1 MTVIAPARSPRRS
14 PTRSP
19 ARSPAKKRVSEMKP
33 SAEREN
39 IVKNNN
45 NIKGSRQLWTG
56 EKRALEIT
64 EKIEIVE
71 KIKKV
76 EIIEEIEKDLLSDR
90 ENMAVIEIRDNRLID
105 KE

>member
-1 MTVIAPARSPRRS
+1 MTVIAPARSP
-14 PTRSP
+14 
-19 ARSPAKKRVSEMKP
+19 ARSPRKKRVSEMKP
-33 SAEREN
+33 SAAREN

-45 NIKGSRQLWTG
+45 KIKGSRQLWTG

-64 EKIEIVE
+64 EKIE
-71 KIKKV
+71 KV

-90 ENMAVIEIRDNRLID
+90 ENMAVIEIPDNRLID

>member
-1 MTVIAPARSPRRS
+1 MTVIAPARSP
-14 PTRSP
+14 T
-19 ARSPAKKRVSEMKP
+19 KKRVSEMKP
-33 SAEREN
+33 SAAREN

-45 NIKGSRQLWTG
+45 KIKGSRQLWTG

-64 EKIEIVE
+64 EKIE
-71 KIKKV
+71 KV

>member
-1 MTVIAPARSPRRS
+1 MTVIAPAGSPA
-14 PTRSP
+14 RSP
-19 ARSPAKKRVSEMKP
+19 ARSPRKKRVSEMKP

-45 NIKGSRQLWTG
+45 KIKGSRQLWTG

-64 EKIEIVE
+64 EKIE
-71 KIKKV
+71 KV

>member
-1 MTVIAPARSPRRS
+1 MTVIAPAGS
-14 PTRSP
+14 PT
-19 ARSPAKKRVSEMKP
+19 KKRVSEMKP

-45 NIKGSRQLWTG
+45 KIKGSRQLWTG

-64 EKIEIVE
+64 EKIE
-71 KIKKV
+71 KV

-90 ENMAVIEIRDNRLID
+90 ENMAVIKIPDNRLID

>member
-1 MTVIAPARSPRRS
+1 MTVIAPAGSPA
-14 PTRSP
+14 RSP
-19 ARSPAKKRVSEMKP
+19 ARSPTKKPVSEMKP
-33 SAEREN
+33 SAAREN

-45 NIKGSRQLWTG
+45 KIKGSRQLWTG

-64 EKIEIVE
+64 EKIE
-71 KIKKV
+71 KV

>member
-1 MTVIAPARSPRRS
+1 MTVIAPARSP
-14 PTRSP
+14 
-19 ARSPAKKRVSEMKP
+19 ARSPRKKRVSEMKP
-33 SAEREN
+33 SAAREN

-64 EKIEIVE
+64 EKIE
-71 KIKKV
+71 KV
-76 EIIEEIEKDLLSDR
+76 EIIEKIEKDLLSDR

>member
-1 MTVIAPARSPRRS
+1 MTVIAPARSP
-14 PTRSP
+14 
-19 ARSPAKKRVSEMKP
+19 ARSPRKKRVSEMKP
-33 SAEREN
+33 SAAREN

-45 NIKGSRQLWTG
+45 KIKGSRQLWTG

-64 EKIEIVE
+64 EKIE
-71 KIKKV
+71 KV

-90 ENMAVIEIRDNRLID
+90 ENMAVIKIPDNRLID

>member
-1 MTVIAPARSPRRS
+1 MTVIAPAG
-14 PTRSP
+14 SP
-19 ARSPAKKRVSEMKP
+19 ARSPRKKRVSEMKP

-45 NIKGSRQLWTG
+45 KIKGSRQLWTG

-64 EKIEIVE
+64 EKIE
-71 KIKKV
+71 KV

-90 ENMAVIEIRDNRLID
+90 ENMAVIKIPDNRLID

>member
-1 MTVIAPARSPRRS
+1 MTVIAPARSPARS
-14 PTRSP
+14 PT
-19 ARSPAKKRVSEMKP
+19 KKRVSEMKP
-33 SAEREN
+33 SAAREN

-45 NIKGSRQLWTG
+45 KIKGSRQLWTG

-64 EKIEIVE
+64 EKIE
-71 KIKKV
+71 KV

-90 ENMAVIEIRDNRLID
+90 ENMAVIKIPDNRLID

>member
-1 MTVIAPARSPRRS
+1 MTVIAPARSPARS
-14 PTRSP
+14 PT
-19 ARSPAKKRVSEMKP
+19 KKRVSEMKP

-45 NIKGSRQLWTG
+45 KIKGSRQLWTG

-64 EKIEIVE
+64 EKIE
-71 KIKKV
+71 KV

-90 ENMAVIEIRDNRLID
+90 ENMAVIEIPDNRLID

>member
-1 MTVIAPARSPRRS
+1 MTVIAPARSP
-14 PTRSP
+14 
-19 ARSPAKKRVSEMKP
+19 ARSPRKKRVSEMKP

-45 NIKGSRQLWTG
+45 KIKGSRQLWTG

-64 EKIEIVE
+64 EKIE
-71 KIKKV
+71 KV

>member
-1 MTVIAPARSPRRS
+1 MTVIAPARSPARS
-14 PTRSP
+14 PT
-19 ARSPAKKRVSEMKP
+19 KKRVSEMKP
-33 SAEREN
+33 SAAREN

-45 NIKGSRQLWTG
+45 KIKGSRQLWTG

-64 EKIEIVE
+64 EKIEIIE

-76 EIIEEIEKDLLSDR
+76 EFIEKIEKDLLSDR
-90 ENMAVIEIRDNRLID
+90 ENMAVIEIPDNHLID

>member
-1 MTVIAPARSPRRS
+1 MTVIAPARSPR
-14 PTRSP
+14 
-19 ARSPAKKRVSEMKP
+19 KKRVSEMKP

-45 NIKGSRQLWTG
+45 KIKGSRQLWTG

-64 EKIEIVE
+64 EKIEIIE

-76 EIIEEIEKDLLSDR
+76 EFIEKIEKDLLSDR
-90 ENMAVIEIRDNRLID
+90 ENMAVIEIPDNRLID

>member
-1 MTVIAPARSPRRS
+1 MTVIAPARS

-19 ARSPAKKRVSEMKP
+19 ARSPTKKRVSEMKP
-33 SAEREN
+33 SAAREN

-45 NIKGSRQLWTG
+45 KIKGSRQLWTG

-64 EKIEIVE
+64 EKIE
-71 KIKKV
+71 KV

>member
-1 MTVIAPARSPRRS
+1 MTVIAPARSPARS
-14 PTRSP
+14 PT
-19 ARSPAKKRVSEMKP
+19 KKPVSEMKP
-33 SAEREN
+33 SAAREN

-45 NIKGSRQLWTG
+45 KIKGSRQLWTG

-64 EKIEIVE
+64 EKIE
-71 KIKKV
+71 KV

-90 ENMAVIEIRDNRLID
+90 ENMAVIEIPDNRLID

>member
-1 MTVIAPARSPRRS
+1 MTVIAPARSP
-14 PTRSP
+14 T
-19 ARSPAKKRVSEMKP
+19 KKRVSEMKP

-64 EKIEIVE
+64 EKIE
-71 KIKKV
+71 KV

-90 ENMAVIEIRDNRLID
+90 ENMAVIEIPDNRLID

>member
-1 MTVIAPARSPRRS
+1 MTVIAPAGS
-14 PTRSP
+14 PT
-19 ARSPAKKRVSEMKP
+19 KKRVSEMKP
-33 SAEREN
+33 SAAREN

-45 NIKGSRQLWTG
+45 KIKGSRQLWTG

-64 EKIEIVE
+64 EKIE
-71 KIKKV
+71 KV

>member
-1 MTVIAPARSPRRS
+1 MTVIAPARSPR
-14 PTRSP
+14 
-19 ARSPAKKRVSEMKP
+19 KKRVSEMKP

-45 NIKGSRQLWTG
+45 KIKGSRQLWTG

-64 EKIEIVE
+64 EKIE
-71 KIKKV
+71 KV

-90 ENMAVIEIRDNRLID
+90 ENMAVIEIPDNRLID

>member
-1 MTVIAPARSPRRS
+1 MTVIAPARSP
-14 PTRSP
+14 
-19 ARSPAKKRVSEMKP
+19 ARSPRTKRVSEMKP
-33 SAEREN
+33 SAAKEN

-45 NIKGSRQLWTG
+45 KIKGSRQLWTG

-64 EKIEIVE
+64 EKIE
-71 KIKKV
+71 KV

-90 ENMAVIEIRDNRLID
+90 ENMAVIEIPDNRLID

>member
-1 MTVIAPARSPRRS
+1 MTVIAPARSP
-14 PTRSP
+14 T
-19 ARSPAKKRVSEMKP
+19 KKRVSEMKP

-45 NIKGSRQLWTG
+45 KIKGSRQLWTG

-64 EKIEIVE
+64 EKIE
-71 KIKKV
+71 KV

-90 ENMAVIEIRDNRLID
+90 ENMAVIEIQDNRLID

>member
-1 MTVIAPARSPRRS
+1 MTVIAPARS

-19 ARSPAKKRVSEMKP
+19 ARSPTKKRVSEMKP
-33 SAEREN
+33 SAAREN

-45 NIKGSRQLWTG
+45 KIKGSRQLWTG

-64 EKIEIVE
+64 EKIE
-71 KIKKV
+71 KV

-90 ENMAVIEIRDNRLID
+90 ENMAVIEIPDNRLID

>member
-1 MTVIAPARSPRRS
+1 MTVIAPARSP
-14 PTRSP
+14 
-19 ARSPAKKRVSEMKP
+19 ARSPRKKRVSEMKP
-33 SAEREN
+33 SAAKEN

-45 NIKGSRQLWTG
+45 KIKGSRQLWTG

-64 EKIEIVE
+64 EKIEKVEIIE

-76 EIIEEIEKDLLSDR
+76 EFIEEIDKDLLSDR
-90 ENMAVIEIRDNRLID
+90 ENMAVIEIPDNRLID

>member
-1 MTVIAPARSPRRS
+1 MTVIAPARSP
-14 PTRSP
+14 
-19 ARSPAKKRVSEMKP
+19 ARSPRTKRVSEMKP
-33 SAEREN
+33 SAAREN

-45 NIKGSRQLWTG
+45 KIKGSRQLWTG

-64 EKIEIVE
+64 EKIE
-71 KIKKV
+71 KV

-90 ENMAVIEIRDNRLID
+90 ENMAVIEIPDNRLID

>member
-1 MTVIAPARSPRRS
+1 MTVIAPARSP
-14 PTRSP
+14 T
-19 ARSPAKKRVSEMKP
+19 KKRVSEMKP

-45 NIKGSRQLWTG
+45 KIKGSRQLWTG

-64 EKIEIVE
+64 EKIE
-71 KIKKV
+71 KV

-90 ENMAVIEIRDNRLID
+90 ENMAVIKIPDNRLID

>member
-1 MTVIAPARSPRRS
+1 MTVIAPARSP
-14 PTRSP
+14 
-19 ARSPAKKRVSEMKP
+19 ARSPRKKPVSEMKP
-33 SAEREN
+33 SAAKEN

-45 NIKGSRQLWTG
+45 KIKGSRQLWTG

-64 EKIEIVE
+64 EKIE
-71 KIKKV
+71 KV

-90 ENMAVIEIRDNRLID
+90 ENMAVIKIPDNRLID

>member
-1 MTVIAPARSPRRS
+1 MTVTAPARSPARS

-19 ARSPAKKRVSEMKP
+19 TKKRVSEMKP
-33 SAEREN
+33 SAAREN

-45 NIKGSRQLWTG
+45 KIKGSRQLWTG

-64 EKIEIVE
+64 EKIE
-71 KIKKV
+71 KV

>member
-1 MTVIAPARSPRRS
+1 MTVIAPARSPAKS
-14 PTRSP
+14 PT
-19 ARSPAKKRVSEMKP
+19 KKRVSEMKP

-64 EKIEIVE
+64 EKIE
-71 KIKKV
+71 KV
-76 EIIEEIEKDLLSDR
+76 EIIEKIEKDLLSDR
-90 ENMAVIEIRDNRLID
+90 ENMAVIKIPDNRLID

>member
-1 MTVIAPARSPRRS
+1 MTVIAPARSP
-14 PTRSP
+14 
-19 ARSPAKKRVSEMKP
+19 ARSPRKKRVSEMKP

-39 IVKNNN
+39 ILKNNN
-45 NIKGSRQLWTG
+45 KIKGSRQLWTG

-64 EKIEIVE
+64 EKIE
-71 KIKKV
+71 KV

-90 ENMAVIEIRDNRLID
+90 ENMAVIEIPDNRLID

>member
-1 MTVIAPARSPRRS
+1 MTVIAPARSPARS
-14 PTRSP
+14 PT
-19 ARSPAKKRVSEMKP
+19 KKRVSEMKP
-33 SAEREN
+33 SVAREN

-45 NIKGSRQLWTG
+45 KIKGSRQLWTG

-64 EKIEIVE
+64 EKIE
-71 KIKKV
+71 KV

>member
-1 MTVIAPARSPRRS
+1 M
-14 PTRSP
+14 
-19 ARSPAKKRVSEMKP
+19 
-33 SAEREN
+33 
-39 IVKNNN
+39 KNNN
-45 NIKGSRQLWTG
+45 KIKGSRQLWTG

-64 EKIEIVE
+64 EKIE
-71 KIKKV
+71 KV

>member
-1 MTVIAPARSPRRS
+1 MTVIAPARSPR
-14 PTRSP
+14 
-19 ARSPAKKRVSEMKP
+19 KKRVSEMKP
-33 SAEREN
+33 SAAREN

-45 NIKGSRQLWTG
+45 KIKGSRQLWTG

-64 EKIEIVE
+64 EKIE
-71 KIKKV
+71 KV

-90 ENMAVIEIRDNRLID
+90 ENMAVIEIPDNHLID